1 MNDRLVN
8 LIVFLI
14 EVGIGL
20 ACGAIAAAFILP
32 LAYTERGYFA
42 IGAEW
47 LIIIVVA
54 YAGFS
59 ATNKYIFDSVER
71 S

>member
-1 MNDRLVN
+1 MNKKLSN
-8 LIVFLI
+8 IILFLI

-20 ACGAIAAAFILP
+20 LCGAIIAVFVLP
-32 LAYTERGYFA
+32 FAYSERGYFA
-42 IGAEW
+42 IGSEW
-47 LIIIVVA
+47 FVIILVA
-54 YAGFS
+54 YAGFT